1 MTYRLATLSQPSF
14 ENQPA
19 TMLMIDDDRLH
30 QIQAHLV
37 ALSNTE
43 LPFDIA
49 ALRRDGGSHIVEASA
64 TISFVDEIRQHLG
77 EHTAVITALPEF
89 DELLDFTAEA
99 AKQAGFT
106 VTLLRD

>member
-37 ALSNTE
+37 ALSDTAFRHR
-43 LPFDIA
+43 PTS
-49 ALRRDGGSHIVEASA
+49 GS
-64 TISFVDEIRQHLG
+64 
-77 EHTAVITALPEF
+77 
-89 DELLDFTAEA
+89 
-99 AKQAGFT
+99 
-106 VTLLRD
+106 